1 MYNNKLTSDQKVF
14 LVGCVG
20 VVSTLVLGCMTYL
33 VPTCV
38 KIILDK

>member
-1 MYNNKLTSDQKVF
+1 MKSNELTSSQKVF

-38 KIILDK
+38 ALILDK